1 MKAKYLMMA
10 IFGAAL
16 AMFCSCSDDPA
27 NDYKEGAVNEVRQLK
42 LSAVN
47 LDNECTAVSSENPS
61 IAEKTVLARPTGE
74 VDEEGEPVYKEYAV
88 ANKPTDVLLGLPGD
102 SIQLNFAPGLKV
114 TSAEVTLTN
123 NETITLDAEKTSYT
137 YALAECPDS
146 TDIKAVHVIDNNG
159 VTWKYTGTI
168 YVVSE

>member
-47 LDNECTAVSSENPS
+47 LDNECTAVSSENPTITAS
-61 IAEKTVLARPTGE
+61 TILARSTGE
-74 VDEEGEPVYKEYAV
+74 VDEAGEPIYVVDTIAD
-88 ANKPTDVLLGLPGD
+88 KPTDVLLGLPGD
-102 SIQLNFAPGLKV
+102 SIKVKFAPGLKV

-123 NETITLDAEKTSYT
+123 NETITLDAENTTYT
-137 YALAECPDS
+137 YALAASPDS
-146 TDIKAVHVIDNNG
+146 TAIKAVKVLDDNG
-159 VTWKYTGTI
+159 VTWKFTGAI